1 MSDAGSPPNA
11 AHDHDA
17 KVPAPQLGDGLAL
30 YSALIE
36 SLPAFAVCKD
46 VEGHYLCVNSKFAA
60 LIGKSVADLVGKTDF
75 DLYPPEVAKRYRKED
90 RIVMRHGDL
99 FEDVERSDSNGKV
112 RYMRVRKSPIRDAQ
126 GAIIGTQAIF
136 WDATEQQKAANETSR
151 EREMLRTLMNS
162 LPDYIYVKD
171 NQGRY
176 LMVNDAVRKALQ
188 VETEEEV
195 VGKVNLDFVSGEQAR
210 QEMRDD
216 NIVLSLDE
224 PLIDRELKTKDME
237 GNDVWLLTSK
247 VPLHNEHGQ
256 VIGLVGID
264 RNITRLKKTE
274 DHLRAAKEAA
284 DLANKAKGDFLANM
298 SHEIRTPLNAI
309 IGMTDLLLNT
319 RLSDTQQDYLQMVH
333 QSGEALL
340 ALINDI
346 LDFSKIEA
354 GKLELDQRD
363 FETAEGLG
371 DTMKSLALRAA
382 EKGLELA
389 FRIAP
394 DVPSRLHAD
403 LGRLRQVIVNLVG
416 NAIKFTEHG
425 EVVLE
430 VRPLSRDNGRVQL
443 EFEVRDTGI
452 GIPAEKSAKIFEE
465 FEQADAST
473 TRDFGG
479 TGLGLAIAS
488 RLIHMMDGSI
498 RVESQP
504 GVGSKFIFT
513 AWLNVSDAPPPVLHE
528 AIRRADDK
536 RVLVVDNNETSRRIL
551 GEMLTNWGMQP
562 ILAASI
568 EEAESHLRMAQQ
580 SGDGVPVVI
589 ADANMPGSDGLAL
602 LGKIKHDRQL
612 GRPESI
618 VLTSSPRPELDSECQ
633 ALGVRD
639 CLLKPIKQS
648 ELFDAIAIA
657 LDGERPRP
665 ADWITMHELS
675 PQPLKILLAEDNAVN
690 QKLAVGILESLGCEV
705 TVARTGREAIAWND
719 REQFDAILMDIQMPE
734 LDGLE
739 ATRQIRKRE
748 AGSGRNSRIIAMTA
762 HAMAGDKE
770 LCLEAGMDD
779 YLAKPIRLQQLSD
792 KLNALVVDRG
802 QKAMPAVPTVCSKD
816 TTMPDMIDWQ
826 RASQGVGGDQELLKE
841 VAQAFLE
848 DVPKLLESAW
858 EACRDDRANDLQR
871 LAHSLKGSFLFLGTQ
886 PVIEV
891 AESIELAATAGQ
903 AADLQSRLA
912 ELQDMTEH
920 VCSEIN
926 AYLTGSDST
935 SQPNTF

>member
-1 MSDAGSPPNA
+1 MSDAGSLPNA
-11 AHDHDA
+11 AHDQDENGRGPQ
-17 KVPAPQLGDGLAL
+17 PALRDGLAL

-46 VEGHYLCVNSKFAA
+46 VDGRYLCVNSKFAA
-60 LIGKSVADLVGKTDF
+60 LLGKSAGELVGLTDF
-75 DLYPPEVAKRYRKED
+75 DLYPPEVAKRYRRED
-90 RIVMRHGDL
+90 RTVMRHGDL
-99 FEDVERSDSNGKV
+99 FEAVEQSHANGNV
-112 RYMRVRKSPIRDAQ
+112 CYMRVRKSPIRDAA
-126 GAIIGTQAIF
+126 GTIIGTQAIF
-136 WDATEQQKAANETSR
+136 WDATEQQTAANESSR

-176 LMVNDAVRKALQ
+176 LMVNDAVRQALQ
-188 VETEEEV
+188 VETEDEV
-195 VGKVNLDFVSGEQAR
+195 VGRVNLDYVSGEQAR

-216 NIVLSLDE
+216 NIVLSLNE
-224 PLIDRELKTKDME
+224 PLIDRELKTIDKD
-237 GNDVWLLTSK
+237 GNEVWLLTSK
-247 VPLHNEHGQ
+247 VPLRNEKGQ
-256 VIGLVGID
+256 VVGLVGID
-264 RNITRLKKTE
+264 RNITRLKKSE
-274 DHLRAAKEAA
+274 EHLRAAKQAA
-284 DLANKAKGDFLANM
+284 DQANKAKGDFLANM

-319 RLSDTQQDYLQMVH
+319 PLLDTQRDYLAMVH
-333 QSGEALL
+333 QSGETLL

-354 GKLELDQRD
+354 GKLELDLRD
-363 FETAEGLG
+363 FDTSEGLG
-371 DTMKSLALRAA
+371 DTMKSLTLRAA

-394 DVPSRLHAD
+394 DVPPRLYAD

-416 NAIKFTEHG
+416 NAIKFTETG

-430 VRPLSRDNGRVQL
+430 VRPLEQRDDRVQL

-452 GIPAEKSAKIFEE
+452 GIPSEKLGKIFEE

-479 TGLGLAIAS
+479 TGLGLAISS
-488 RLIHMMDGSI
+488 RLIRMMEGSI
-498 RVESQP
+498 RVESEP
-504 GVGSKFIFT
+504 GIGSKFFFT
-513 AWLNVSDAPPPVLHE
+513 AWLNVMDAPPPVLHE

-562 ILAASI
+562 LLAESI
-568 EEAESHLRMAQQ
+568 EEAESHLRAAHQ
-580 SGDGVPVVI
+580 SGEGVPIVI
-589 ADANMPGSDGLAL
+589 ADANMPGSDGLTL
-602 LGKIKHDRQL
+602 LGKIKHDCQL

-657 LDGERPRP
+657 LEGESPKS
-665 ADWITMHELS
+665 ADWITMHELP
-675 PQPLKILLAEDNAVN
+675 PQLLKILLAEDNLVN
-690 QKLAVGILESLGCEV
+690 QKLALGILESLGCEV
-705 TVARTGREAIAWND
+705 TVARTGREAVEWAA
-719 REQFDAILMDIQMPE
+719 REDFDAILMDVQMPE

-739 ATRQIRKRE
+739 ATRQIRRRE
-748 AGSGRNSRIIAMTA
+748 IGSGRTSRIIAMTA

-779 YLAKPIRLQQLSD
+779 YLSKPIRLRQLSD
-792 KLNALVVDRG
+792 KL
-802 QKAMPAVPTVCSKD
+802 QAVLAETGDAQNSPTTNPCGRD
-816 TTMPDMIDWQ
+816 TTMMEMIDWQ
-826 RASQGVGGDQELLKE
+826 RATQGVGGDRELLKE

-848 DVPKLLESAW
+848 DVPQLMEQAW
-858 EACRDDRANDLQR
+858 EACRHDRADDLQR
-871 LAHSLKGSFLFLGTQ
+871 LSHSIKGSFLFLATQ
-886 PVIEV
+886 PVIEL
-891 AESIELAATAGQ
+891 AESIELAAAAGQ

-920 VCSEIN
+920 VCTEIT
-926 AYLTGSDST
+926 AFLGEPDAMA
-935 SQPNTF
+935 P